1 MPQHHTN
8 LSSQH
13 FATTGGNLS
22 NAEIFAQKARER
34 AEQVLNLR
42 DPGLM
47 RSDEERVPLKAK
59 VISFVRNYHM
69 YIMMAVMM
77 VIMSGFMGGT
87 MGRKDDN
94 TENATSSLR
103 ATGNHHEQLF
113 GGEEATSTSTFVP
126 TDFDGETSTD
136 TSTWEPTEFEE
147 EEMIYEEPSAPESA
161 PEVQEE
167 EKIVS
172 ALTETED
179 EEEDDVIYDDFAET
193 ETETVTSTSTFAPT
207 DDIEW
212 IECVDDPDFL
222 YEGVAGQ
229 NCEWAASDPEGL
241 RCEQGDTYERCGAS
255 CVPECSGT
263 FNPTSFGTSTFTGT
277 STSTSTAII
286 EDNVAIGL
294 RS

>member
-1 MPQHHTN
+1 
-8 LSSQH
+8 
-13 FATTGGNLS
+13 
-22 NAEIFAQKARER
+22 
-34 AEQVLNLR
+34 
-42 DPGLM
+42 M

-59 VISFVRNYHM
+59 VVSFVRNYHM

-77 VIMSGFMGGT
+77 VIMSGSMGGT

-94 TENATSSLR
+94 KENATSSLR
-103 ATGNHHEQLF
+103 ASGNHHEQLF
-113 GGEEATSTSTFVP
+113 GGEEATSTSTFAP

-136 TSTWEPTEFEE
+136 TTSTWEPTEFEE
-147 EEMIYEEPSAPESA
+147 EEMIYEEPSTPESA

-172 ALTETED
+172 ALTETE

-193 ETETVTSTSTFAPT
+193 ETETETATSTSTFAPT

-241 RCEQGDTYERCGAS
+241 RCEQGDTYERCAVS
-255 CVPECSGT
+255 CVPECSAT
-263 FNPTSFGTSTFTGT
+263 FEPTSFETSLWTGT
-277 STSTSTAII
+277 ATSTSTAII